1 MKKAR
6 AGLADLKAVPSD
18 ETAIGF
24 DRNADGVPL
33 YQRVRDSLRKD
44 LARGVW
50 KPGNMLPT
58 ELELSE
64 RFGVSPGTIKLA
76 IMELVREGLINR
88 RPGKGTFVTR
98 IDTPRGFA
106 RFFGFE
112 GEGGAA
118 LNPQVKVVDLQ
129 ITTEAPAE
137 AKKALGL
144 GARGKVLFIRR
155 LLSHDDT
162 PVCIYDSYLP
172 YRLVPGLENEKLDV
186 DRIYFAIEKKF
197 DIHVVAVEEMLKA
210 SIVGGRE
217 AKLLGVP
224 AGSPVIHIERIAFSH
239 NNTVVEWRETVGR
252 SDRFIYKLRSH

>member
-1 MKKAR
+1 MRKSKTDVAE
-6 AGLADLKAVPSD
+6 LKAVASG
-18 ETAIGF
+18 ETGAALG
-24 DRNADGVPL
+24 REAEGAPL

-64 RFGVSPGTIKLA
+64 RFGVSPGTTKLA

-112 GEGGAA
+112 GAGGGA
-118 LNPQVKVVDLQ
+118 LNPSVKVIDLQ
-129 ITTEAPAE
+129 ITTEAPPE
-137 AKKALGL
+137 AKKALAL
-144 GARGKVLFIRR
+144 GARGKVLFVRR
-155 LLSHDDT
+155 LLSHDGT

-172 YRLVPGLENEKLDV
+172 YRLMAGLENEKLDV

-217 AKLLGVP
+217 AKLLGVA

-252 SDRFIYKLRSH
+252 SDQFIYKLRSH

>member
-1 MKKAR
+1 MRKSR
-6 AGLADLKAVPSD
+6 AELADPKPADSGEAASGL
-18 ETAIGF
+18 
-24 DRNADGVPL
+24 DRQADGVPL
-33 YQRVRDSLRKD
+33 YQRVRELLRKD

-112 GEGGAA
+112 TPGGAV
-118 LNPQVKVVDLQ
+118 LNPSVKVVELE
-129 ITTEAPAE
+129 ITTEAPAA

-144 GARGKVLFIRR
+144 GARGKVLFVRR
-155 LLSHDDT
+155 LLSHDGT

-172 YRLVPGLENEKLDV
+172 YKLMAGLENEKLDV
-186 DRIYFAIEKKF
+186 DRIYYAIEKKF

-210 SIVGGRE
+210 SLVGGKE
-217 AKLLGVP
+217 AKLLGVQ
-224 AGSPVIHIERIAFSH
+224 AGSPVIHIERVAFSH
-239 NNTVVEWRETVGR
+239 NNTVVEWRETIGR
-252 SDRFIYKLRSH
+252 SDQFIYKLRSH